1 MTAKTLAGR
10 ALRYEV
16 ADRMIIDDVDVH
28 ADAGRLLAVSGPSG
42 AGKTTLLSLLGG
54 LLPPSAGEVSLD
66 ATPLRAGDLRVRH
79 RVAMVLQGYGLATA
93 LTARENVA
101 IALQARGLPRDEVQR
116 RTASSLA
123 DVGLAEV
130 ADHLIEDM
138 SGGQQQRVAVA
149 RALAS
154 APEVLLA
161 DEPTSELDAEN
172 RERILDL
179 LDARARSGSIVL
191 LASHD
196 PDVVSRCDDVL
207 ELDAGRLVSAAGR
220 PPV

>member
-1 MTAKTLAGR
+1 MTAQTLAGR
-10 ALRYEV
+10 GLRYEV
-16 ADRMIIDDVDVH
+16 ADRVIIDNLDVH
-28 ADAGRLLAVSGPSG
+28 AEAGRLLAVSGPSG

-54 LLPPSAGEVSLD
+54 LLRPSAGEVLLD
-66 ATPLRAGDLRVRH
+66 AAPLRAGELAVRH

-101 IALQARGLPRDEVQR
+101 IAVQARGLSRGEVRR

-123 DVGLAEV
+123 EVGLSEV

-154 APEVLLA
+154 SPEVLLA

-179 LDARARSGSIVL
+179 LVARARSGSIVL

-196 PDVVSRCDDVL
+196 PDVVARCDHVL
-207 ELDAGRLVSAAGR
+207 ELDAGRLVSSAAH